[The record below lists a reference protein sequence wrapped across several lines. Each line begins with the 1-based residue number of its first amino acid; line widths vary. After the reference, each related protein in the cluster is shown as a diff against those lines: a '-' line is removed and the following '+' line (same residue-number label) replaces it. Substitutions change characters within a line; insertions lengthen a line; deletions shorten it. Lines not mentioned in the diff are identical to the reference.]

1 MKTISFYG
9 VFLTLVMCTLLAPN
23 TQAQVLNKPTPADNP
38 NLAGNSAWTAAC
50 ASASFNEYYVN
61 FTWNPPLVSGDNEF
75 ILELSDA
82 NGNFSSARELDR
94 ATDKNTEFDFDF
106 SFALPED
113 VQGDNYRFR
122 VRSTSPSVTSPSSD
136 PFSMYFIGYNN
147 PILVSQDGSGVIPPG
162 GTLQVCDGSSIRIET
177 HNVPDANTYQYS
189 WYRSGT
195 LLSETSNALTVSESG
210 LYYVEIDYG
219 IICSGSANTLSNTI
233 EIVVATSQ
241 GVAIDPP
248 SQTTLCATETV
259 TLDANI
265 SGMGYLYTWFNGAN
279 IVSGPTV
286 DDSSYVV
293 DGSVTGFEGDYSV
306 RIEGVGICAEQSNAI
321 TISSAADYTVSRGND
336 ASLVLLPG
344 QNQNLTVSTTALSP
358 TYQWFRNGVAITGE
372 TSASITANQAG
383 TYYAEV
389 TQNGGACTLPPKN
402 SEETTL
408 VLPNNFEV
416 IIDYVGTYSD
426 CSSDNVTLTV
436 LQINA
441 LDSGGNR
448 SDVTS
453 SLRTAFTYQW
463 IKDGTNLPGLTSD
476 QLTLNDVSDNGFYTV
491 EGSIT
496 TFNTTSNPLGIRLT
510 SDETLAISSTD
521 LQLCDGVTV
530 SISTTTDLTGESYT
544 WTRDGVTVSTT
555 DTELAAIETGT
566 YQLSISSDG
575 CPIQSNEIVI
585 TDFDA
590 SIVEIDG
597 GNAIVFPEGESETV
611 TATGASAFEWYDE
624 GNNLLSNTDSV
635 TLTDEG
641 NYLLLASVG
650 ACQITRSFTV
660 SYRDNFEIPNVITAN
675 GDGINDLWVIPN
687 TYSRNTEVSVIIY
700 NEKGEEIINE
710 NGYENNWP
718 QSSVAFTKKNQIFYY
733 KIKNARKTLR
743 QGTITV
749 IR

>member
-1 MKTISFYG
+1 MKTTSFYG
-9 VFLTLVMCTLLAPN
+9 VILTLVMCTLLAS
-23 TQAQVLNKPTPADNP
+23 TAQAQVLNKPTAADNP

-61 FTWNPPLVSGDNEF
+61 FTWNPPLVNGDNEF
-75 ILELSDA
+75 ILELSD
-82 NGNFSSARELDR
+82 SSGDFGSTTELDR

-106 SFALPED
+106 SFALPEN

-122 VRSTSPSVTSPSSD
+122 VRSTSPAVTSPESD
-136 PFSMYFIGYNN
+136 TFSMYYIGYNS
-147 PILVSQDGSGVIPPG
+147 PILISQDASGVIPPG
-162 GTLQVCDGSSIRIET
+162 GTLEVCDGSAITIET
-177 HNVPDANTYQYS
+177 HNVADANTYQYS

-195 LLSETSNALTVSESG
+195 LLSETSNALTVSQSG
-210 LYYVEIDYG
+210 MYYVEIDYG
-219 IICSGSANTLSNTI
+219 VICSGSANTLSNTI
-233 EIVVATSQ
+233 EVVITSPQ
-241 GVAIDPP
+241 GVTINPP
-248 SQTTLCATETV
+248 AQTTLCATETM

-265 SGMGYLYTWFNGAN
+265 SGMGYLYTWFKGSD

-286 DDSSYVV
+286 DASSYVV

-306 RIEGVGICAEQSNAI
+306 RIEGAGICAEQSAAI
-321 TISSAADYTVSRGND
+321 TISSAADFTVSRVND
-336 ASLVLLPG
+336 ANLVLLPG
-344 QNQNLTVSTTALSP
+344 QEQTLTISTTAVSP
-358 TYQWFRNGVAITGE
+358 TYQWFRNGIAISGE
-372 TSASITANQAG
+372 IAASLTASQAG

-402 SEETTL
+402 SEETVL
-408 VLPNNFEV
+408 VLPDSFEV
-416 IIDYVGTYSD
+416 IIDYVGNYSD
-426 CSSDNVTLTV
+426 CSTDTVTLTV

-448 SDVTS
+448 SDVTG
-453 SLRTAFTYQW
+453 SLRSAFSYQW
-463 IKDGTNLPGLTSD
+463 LKDGASLPGLTSD
-476 QLTLNDVSDNGFYTV
+476 ELTLNDVSDNGFYTL

-496 TFNTTSNPLGIRLT
+496 TFNTTSNPLGIRLA
-510 SDETLAISSTD
+510 SDESLVISSTD
-521 LQLCDGVTV
+521 LQLCDGVT
-530 SISTTTDLTGESYT
+530 ISLSTATDLSGETYS
-544 WTRDGVTVSTT
+544 WTRDGSTISTT
-555 DTELAAIETGT
+555 DTELIATETGI

-585 TDFDA
+585 TNFDA
-590 SIVEIDG
+590 SIVQIDAG
-597 GNAIVFPEGESETV
+597 DDIVFPQGESETV
-611 TATGASAFEWYDE
+611 TATGASSFEWYDE

-650 ACQITRSFTV
+650 SCQISRNFRV

-687 TYSRNTEVSVIIY
+687 TYSRNSEVSVIIY
-700 NEKGEEIINE
+700 NEKGEEVINE
-710 NGYENNWP
+710 NGYQNNWP
-718 QSSVAFTKKNQIFYY
+718 QSSVAFIKKNQIFYY
-733 KIKNARKTLR
+733 KIKNDRETLR